1 MAPQKGK
8 QTITIR
14 ILPNISRSKGKQTV
28 RIVQLIE
35 FNVKIIFHAEDEA
48 GQLVPEIFAL

>member
-1 MAPQKGK
+1 MAPQKRK
-8 QTITIR
+8 QTITMC